1 MKTPQEQ
8 TIIVLTTP
16 RQRKVIEELQKKH
29 LEDGGSL
36 LAQAFKDGLRIRV
49 LTPAQ
54 TAELSE
60 AISKALGAPAMRI
73 LGHSAFDLGGDAK

>member
-1 MKTPQEQ
+1 MKTPQEHP
-8 TIIVLTTP
+8 IIVITTR
-16 RQRKVIEELQKKH
+16 RQRKVIEDLQKKH

-60 AISKALGAPAMRI
+60 AISKALRTPAMRI
-73 LGHSAFDLGGDAK
+73 LGNSAFDFGGEVK